1 MRADLK
7 GGIMNNPNFARAGQM
22 PAGSMDTSVDAG
34 LRSFMLGVYNKMGLG
49 LAWTALLAFVVA
61 NTSLIGLF
69 FSTNA
74 LGQITGMTLL
84 YYIVAFGPIAILIGS
99 AFLMKNPSPVG
110 ANIVYWSVVTLIG
123 TSMGLLVFVYA
134 GMPDGM
140 MTVAKAFLTTAIA
153 FGGLSLWG
161 YTTKRNLTGMGSFL
175 MMGVIGLIVASV
187 VNMFLASSMM
197 SFIIS
202 ILGVLIFSGL
212 IAFDTQRLKFQYYE
226 LGGNERAMSVATT
239 YGALSLYINFINL
252 FQFILMLMSGRD

>member
-1 MRADLK
+1 
-7 GGIMNNPNFARAGQM
+7 
-22 PAGSMDTSVDAG
+22 
-34 LRSFMLGVYNKMGLG
+34 
-49 LAWTALLAFVVA
+49 
-61 NTSLIGLF
+61 
-69 FSTNA
+69 
-74 LGQITGMTLL
+74 
-84 YYIVAFGPIAILIGS
+84 
-99 AFLMKNPSPVG
+99 
-110 ANIVYWSVVTLIG
+110 
-123 TSMGLLVFVYA
+123 
-134 GMPDGM
+134 
-140 MTVAKAFLTTAIA
+140 
-153 FGGLSLWG
+153 
-161 YTTKRNLTGMGSFL
+161 MGSFL

>member
-1 MRADLK
+1 
-7 GGIMNNPNFARAGQM
+7 MNNFNFARAGQM
-22 PAGSMDTSVDAG
+22 PAGSMDTSVDTG

-49 LAWTALLAFVVA
+49 LAWTALLAFIVA
-61 NTSLIGLF
+61 NTSLINMF
-69 FSTNA
+69 FATDS
-74 LGQITGMTLL
+74 LGQITGLSLL
-84 YYIVAFGPIAILIGS
+84 YYVVAFGPIAILFGS
-99 AFLMKNPSPVG
+99 SFVMKNPSPVG

-123 TSMGLLVFVYA
+123 TGMGLLVFVYA

-140 MTVAKAFLTTAIA
+140 TTIAKAFLTTAVA

-161 YTTKRNLTGMGSFL
+161 YTTKKNLTGMGSFL
-175 MMGVIGLIVASV
+175 IMGVIGLIVASV

-252 FQFILMLMSGRD
+252 FQFILSLMSRD